1 MDRTESSKI
10 ISEINS
16 LSFEEKQRIY
26 QSSFSVGYVGSGD
39 LNDRL
44 VLISLVSL
52 SYQKMKEKDQSIT
65 PLKLLL
71 KITGQKEDSSSF
83 YSFLESLA
91 ILIED
96 MCYGVKKIDSCGM
109 KTSQDI
115 INKIKELLNTW
126 IPF

>member
-1 MDRTESSKI
+1 MDRAESLRI

-26 QSSFSVGYVGSGD
+26 QSCFSVGYVGSGD

-52 SYQKMKEKDQSIT
+52 TYQKMKEKDKSIT

-71 KITGQKEDSSSF
+71 KITGQKEDASSF

-91 ILIED
+91 FLVED
-96 MCYGVKKIDSCGM
+96 MTYGIKKIDSCGM